1 MDKANPGEAR
11 QNADLA
17 SSSSPSSP
25 FERTVSQTQTPSGK
39 RVARVKLTIARR
51 AIDSL
56 EPAARPWIAWDDRLT
71 GYGVQVHPSGVK
83 SYIVNYRPGAGGR
96 PAPNKRLVI
105 GRCDRM
111 APEQA
116 RREAH
121 RLLGIVAV
129 GEDPAAERAR
139 SRGMPP
145 LKEAFEEYMKANPKR
160 RAITNENYRDR
171 FERPLGDW
179 LGRSLDAITRGD
191 VEDRFNRVTEKH
203 GWATANQCMSLLRSV
218 YRRPCVDREGLANP
232 VDLWLAG
239 GGRFHPK
246 PRRKIPPPAEVLP
259 CWRKG
264 IEAVVGNPALRDVFW
279 FGMYTGMRLGEV
291 LPLRWERVNREDLVF
306 RVEDTKTGA
315 PLELPVTRQ
324 LAAVLDR
331 RWAASGDPNGGWVFP
346 SASSRTGHFVKL
358 TYFHRRISE
367 AGGAK
372 FWYHGMRNCFITV
385 AERELMLPHALTKRL
400 VNHAPP
406 RDVTEGYAAEWTI
419 GQLREPAQRIAD
431 RIEEMMGLKLA
442 APTENEVVLG
452 PS

>member
-1 MDKANPGEAR
+1 MFSAAP
-11 QNADLA
+11 
-17 SSSSPSSP
+17 
-25 FERTVSQTQTPSGK
+25 GK

-56 EPAARPWIAWDDRLT
+56 EPAQKPWIAWDDRLT
-71 GYGVQVHPSGVK
+71 GFGVQVHPSGVK
-83 SYIVNYRPGAGGR
+83 SYIVNYRPGDGGR
-96 PAPNKRLVI
+96 TAPNKRLVI

-111 APEQA
+111 VPEQA

-121 RLLGIVAV
+121 RLLGMVAV
-129 GEDPAAERAR
+129 GEDPAADRAKR
-139 SRGMPP
+139 RRMPP
-145 LKEAFEEYMKANPKR
+145 LRQAFEEYMAANPKR
-160 RAITNENYRDR
+160 RERTNETYRDR

-179 LGRSLDAITRGD
+179 LDRPLDAIARSD
-191 VEDRFNRVTEKH
+191 VEGRFNRITEQH

-218 YRRPCVDREGLANP
+218 YRRPCVDYEGLANP
-232 VDLWLAG
+232 VDLWIAG
-239 GGRFHPK
+239 GGRFHRK

-291 LPLRWERVNREDLVF
+291 LPLKWERVNREGLVF
-306 RVEDTKTGA
+306 RVEETKTGA
-315 PLELPVTRQ
+315 PLELPITRQ
-324 LAAVLDR
+324 LAAILDR
-331 RWAASGDPNGGWVFP
+331 RWVESGHLKGGWVFP
-346 SASSRTGHFVKL
+346 SATSRTGHFVKL
-358 TYFHRRISE
+358 TYFHRRIGE

-406 RDVTEGYAAEWTI
+406 NDVTEGYAADWTI

-431 RIEEMMGLKLA
+431 RIEALMNAEPGRIIGGAM
-442 APTENEVVLG
+442 APA
-452 PS
+452 S

>member
-1 MDKANPGEAR
+1 MAP
-11 QNADLA
+11 
-17 SSSSPSSP
+17 PCHHP
-25 FERTVSQTQTPSGK
+25 FMTSGK
-39 RVARVKLTIARR
+39 RIARVKLTIAKR

-56 EPAARPWIAWDDRLT
+56 EPGDKPWIAWDDRLT
-71 GYGVQVHPSGVK
+71 GFGVLVHPSGVK
-83 SYIVNYRPGAGGR
+83 SFIVNYRLGSGGR
-96 PAPNKRLVI
+96 TAPNKRLVI

-111 APEQA
+111 APEVA

-121 RLLGIVAV
+121 RLLGMVAM
-129 GEDPAAERAR
+129 GEDPAADRAR
-139 SRGMPP
+139 SRRMPT
-145 LKEAFEEYMKANPKR
+145 LGQAFEQYLKANPKR
-160 RAITNENYRDR
+160 KASTNQHYRDR
-171 FERPLGDW
+171 LERPLADW
-179 LGRSLDAITRGD
+179 LARPLDAISRGD
-191 VEDRFNRVTEKH
+191 VEDRFNRVTEQH
-203 GWATANQCMSLLRSV
+203 GWATANQCISLLRSV
-218 YRRPCVDREGLANP
+218 YRRPCVDIAGLANP

-264 IEAVVGNPALRDVFW
+264 IEAVVRNPALRDVFW

-291 LPLRWERVNREDLVF
+291 LPLRWERVNREALVF
-306 RVEDTKTGA
+306 RVDETKTGA
-315 PLELPVTRQ
+315 PLELPITRQ
-324 LAAVLDR
+324 LAAILDR
-331 RWAASGDPNGGWVFP
+331 RWAESGSLPDGWVFASP
-346 SASSRTGHFVKL
+346 SSRTGYFVKL

-385 AERELMLPHALTKRL
+385 AERDLMLPHALTKRL

-406 RDVTEGYAAEWTI
+406 NDVTEGYAADWTI

-431 RIEEMMGLKLA
+431 RIQDLMSAGPGSTDREGA
-442 APTENEVVLG
+442 TLG